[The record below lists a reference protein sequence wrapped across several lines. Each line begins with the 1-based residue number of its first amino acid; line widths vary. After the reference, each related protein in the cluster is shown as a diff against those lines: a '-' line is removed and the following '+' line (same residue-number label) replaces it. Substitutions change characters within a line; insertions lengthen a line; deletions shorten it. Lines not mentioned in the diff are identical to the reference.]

1 MANVLI
7 VDDDL
12 DSCDSLSRFL
22 TKSGHQARCVS
33 NGPAALAA
41 LASEVPDF
49 IVLDVRMPGM
59 DGITLL
65 QVIRSYLRWS
75 TVPVA
80 IMTAYAEDSRLQRVG
95 DLGVCC
101 VFSKSKFTLGELLD
115 CVNRALAGSDRADAG
130 PSAGRHA

>member
-7 VDDDL
+7 VDDDA

-75 TVPVA
+75 SVPVA

-101 VFSKSKFTLGELLD
+101 VFSKAQFTLDELLD
-115 CVNRALAGSDRADAG
+115 CVNRVVPRSDGPGAGDSAG
-130 PSAGRHA
+130 PHV